1 MKDVYLNKIKGYLPN
16 KPVTNDEMEQRLG
29 FINGKE
35 SINRGLILRSNQI
48 ETRFYALD
56 ENGIPTHT
64 NAELTAVA
72 IRKLF
77 DEKFKIEDLNL
88 LTTGTSSPDS
98 LQPSHALMVHG
109 ELGGSKSIEVMSAHG
124 TCNSGM
130 ISLKYACMSIMTGE
144 VENAVCAASETYS
157 SWMHARNFE
166 EEIDKRKEIEEN
178 PYIAF
183 EKDFLRWMLSD
194 GAAAMLLQNK
204 PNDEGLS
211 LKIEWIEIRSFANE
225 LQACMYAGG
234 EKNDDGSLRGWKEM
248 TEGERNRNS
257 VFSLKQDARLLQNN
271 IILTGIGFLK
281 QIMEKHNF
289 LVSDFDY
296 FMPHMSSMFFK
307 KKIYKG
313 LKERGIHI
321 PYEMWFTN
329 LVKIGNIGAA
339 SSFFM
344 IEELFNSGNLKKG
357 EKMLVMVPESAR
369 FSYAYMMLK
378 VV

>member
-1 MKDVYLNKIKGYLPN
+1 MAYNVVRPDQVIYHIVISSVKH
-16 KPVTNDEMEQRLG
+16 
-29 FINGKE
+29 
-35 SINRGLILRSNQI
+35 GLHWEGQVKADGNVNEI
-48 ETRFYALD
+48 
-56 ENGIPTHT
+56 
-64 NAELTAVA
+64 
-72 IRKLF
+72 
-77 DEKFKIEDLNL
+77 
-88 LTTGTSSPDS
+88 SP
-98 LQPSHALMVHG
+98 L
-109 ELGGSKSIEVMSAHG
+109 I
-124 TCNSGM
+124 
-130 ISLKYACMSIMTGE
+130 
-144 VENAVCAASETYS
+144 
-157 SWMHARNFE
+157 
-166 EEIDKRKEIEEN
+166 
-178 PYIAF
+178 
-183 EKDFLRWMLSD
+183 
-194 GAAAMLLQNK
+194 
-204 PNDEGLS
+204 
-211 LKIEWIEIRSFANE
+211 
-225 LQACMYAGG
+225 
-234 EKNDDGSLRGWKEM
+234 EM
-248 TEGERNRNS
+248 TEGERNRIS